1 MSEAFVAFVRFEE
14 KLLMLKR
21 SNTAADFS
29 GMWDGVWGSGSGTDP
44 EEVITRVSECTG
56 IPTEAL
62 VYHGHGPDRGIVMD
76 SGSLVDVVP
85 VLVVSATEDVE
96 PAGIYTHAEWVDPGK
111 IQEYT
116 CIFSNLDMDNS
127 HKLFREM
134 YGSVGS
140 FLYIVKTA
148 INSEIR
154 VVDEMGAR
162 LTGSGSLTDLDEEI
176 MSILHPT
183 GMRGY
188 VFVEASALHHVEKLI
203 GRSGGRDPSSRRGV
217 NQTPLKNAKSV
228 LPGEAPLEDILPY
241 LEPKSVTHG
250 IEIGC
255 IVEIISGAF
264 KGEKA
269 RVLSVQDTKNEVS
282 LDLYENP
289 IPMTISMSGD
299 HVRVYERVDG

>member
-14 KLLMLKR
+14 KLLLLKR

-29 GMWDGVWGSGSGTDP
+29 SMWDGVWGAGSGANSED
-44 EEVITRVSECTG
+44 VIARVSECTG

-62 VYHGHGPDRGIVMD
+62 VCYDIGPDRGIVMD
-76 SGSLVDVVP
+76 SGNLVDVVP
-85 VLVVSATEDVE
+85 VLVVSATDEVE
-96 PAGIYTHAEWVDPGK
+96 PSGIYTHAEWVDPGR

-203 GRSGGRDPSSRRGV
+203 GRSGG
-217 NQTPLKNAKSV
+217 
-228 LPGEAPLEDILPY
+228 
-241 LEPKSVTHG
+241 
-250 IEIGC
+250 
-255 IVEIISGAF
+255 
-264 KGEKA
+264 
-269 RVLSVQDTKNEVS
+269 
-282 LDLYENP
+282 
-289 IPMTISMSGD
+289 
-299 HVRVYERVDG
+299 